1 MMSKIKL
8 MPILC
13 MVMLIW
19 GAWGCGGQKQTESGR
34 TPAAAAGETTAV
46 GTAQPAPAS
55 PAELGQAIGAVYL
68 EGLNKVTEMLKD
80 KPEPG
85 DIKPKVRELKES
97 AIQKLVDL
105 GRKRE
110 AMSEAD
116 RTAVEAASRLA
127 LNTVPADLF
136 KAYQDAQS
144 YYLSKDNELFN
155 LIADFNIITQYA
167 FFDLLK
173 KQAPKEAERLGI
185 K

>member
-1 MMSKIKL
+1 MSKIKFI
-8 MPILC
+8 PILC
-13 MVMLIW
+13 VVMLIW
-19 GAWGCGGQKQTESGR
+19 GAWGCGGEKQTESPQP
-34 TPAAAAGETTAV
+34 PAKAAEPTAAV
-46 GTAQPAPAS
+46 KTEQPVPSS

-85 DIKPKVRELKES
+85 DIKPKVQELKES
-97 AIQKLVDL
+97 TIQKLVDL

-173 KQAPKEAERLGI
+173 KQAPKEVERLGI

>member
-1 MMSKIKL
+1 MSKIKFI
-8 MPILC
+8 PILC
-13 MVMLIW
+13 AVMLIW
-19 GAWGCGGQKQTESGR
+19 GAWGCGGEKQTGSPQP
-34 TPAAAAGETTAV
+34 TAKAAEPTAALKTE
-46 GTAQPAPAS
+46 QPVSFS
-55 PAELGQAIGAVYL
+55 PAELGQAIGAIYL
-68 EGLNKVTEMLKD
+68 EGLSQVTEMLKD
-80 KPEPG
+80 RPEPAEV
-85 DIKPKVRELKES
+85 KPKLQGLKES
-97 AIQKLVDL
+97 TIQKLVEL

-110 AMSEAD
+110 AMKEAD

-144 YYLSKDNELFN
+144 YYLPKDNDLFN

-185 K
+185 